1 MKRSYL
7 LAALLLVSACS
18 QAPPGPARTIAT
30 PHPGTSLVVATKS
43 PSIPPGPSA
52 SLSGE
57 LPQLISG
64 TPLPSRFRL
73 WDLSFISHDIG
84 WGLASYSCGG
94 YQCAALF
101 HTTDRWRTWQQQV
114 MPAAYVAQAPDTFTG
129 CRNGAPCIAQV
140 RFANAS
146 TGYLFGGDLFITH
159 DGAAT
164 WTRETSPLGVIALET
179 VGAMTL
185 RVALCYPT
193 SPPAAPPTA
202 CSSYWQ
208 ELVQAEPVAGGTWR
222 TLSTPALSGLGATIL
237 RDGAQRIYVIN
248 MYGGQAGSKTLITSN
263 DGGSHWQSLT
273 LPCGDDQIRDV
284 AAAAGNQLFFLCFD
298 QSKPFGHQA
307 SLVISRDA
315 GLTYGAPLA
324 APYATQGLVAG
335 SARTIA
341 AVDIIHGVVTSTDAG
356 ASWQFPF
363 NPQPPASG
371 YAGAWSLAFE
381 DPSTAH
387 FIYSGTTVW
396 TVTFLR

>member
-1 MKRSYL
+1 
-7 LAALLLVSACS
+7 
-18 QAPPGPARTIAT
+18 
-30 PHPGTSLVVATKS
+30 
-43 PSIPPGPSA
+43 
-52 SLSGE
+52 
-57 LPQLISG
+57 
-64 TPLPSRFRL
+64 
-73 WDLSFISHDIG
+73 
-84 WGLASYSCGG
+84 
-94 YQCAALF
+94 
-101 HTTDRWRTWQQQV
+101 
-114 MPAAYVAQAPDTFTG
+114 
-129 CRNGAPCIAQV
+129 
-140 RFANAS
+140 
-146 TGYLFGGDLFITH
+146 
-159 DGAAT
+159 
-164 WTRETSPLGVIALET
+164 
-179 VGAMTL
+179 
-185 RVALCYPT
+185 
-193 SPPAAPPTA
+193 
-202 CSSYWQ
+202 
-208 ELVQAEPVAGGTWR
+208 LVQAKPVAGGTWR
-222 TLSTPALSGLGATIL
+222 TLSTPALSGIGATIL

-307 SLVISRDA
+307 SLVISQDA

-356 ASWQFPF
+356 ASWQLTF

>member
-7 LAALLLVSACS
+7 LAAFLLVSACS
-18 QAPPGPARTIAT
+18 QAPGAARTIAT
-30 PHPGTSLVVATKS
+30 PHPGTPLLVATES
-43 PSIPPGPSA
+43 PSISPGPSA
-52 SLSGE
+52 SPSGE

-101 HTTDRWRTWQQQV
+101 HTTDRWKTWQQQV
-114 MPAAYVAQAPDTFTG
+114 TPAAYVAQAPDTFTG

-159 DGAAT
+159 DGART
-164 WTRETSPLGVIALET
+164 WSRETSPLGVIALET
-179 VGAMTL
+179 MGAMTL

-193 SPPAAPPTA
+193 SPPTAPPTA
-202 CSSYWQ
+202 CSSYSQ
-208 ELVQAEPVAGGTWR
+208 ELVQAEPVAGGTWQ
-222 TLSTPALSGLGATIL
+222 TLSTPALSGIGATIL
-237 RDGAQRIYVIN
+237 REGAQRIYVIN
-248 MYGGQAGSKTLITSN
+248 MYGGQAGSKTLITST
-263 DGGSHWQSLT
+263 DGGSHWESLR

-284 AAAAGNQLFFLCFD
+284 AAAAGNQLFFACFD

-307 SLVISRDA
+307 SLVISNDA

-335 SARTIA
+335 SARVMG

-356 ASWQFPF
+356 ASWQLAF
-363 NPQPPASG
+363 NKQPPASEYSG
-371 YAGAWSLAFE
+371 VWSLAFE

-387 FIYSGTTVW
+387 FIYPGTTVW
-396 TVTFLR
+396 TVKFLS

>member
-1 MKRSYL
+1 VKRSYL
-7 LAALLLVSACS
+7 LAAFLLVSACS
-18 QAPPGPARTIAT
+18 QAPGAARTIAT
-30 PHPGTSLVVATKS
+30 PHPGTPLLVATES
-43 PSIPPGPSA
+43 PSISPGPSA
-52 SLSGE
+52 SPSGE

-101 HTTDRWRTWQQQV
+101 HTTDRWKTWQQQV

-159 DGAAT
+159 DGART
-164 WTRETSPLGVIALET
+164 WSRETSPLGVIALET
-179 VGAMTL
+179 MGAMTL

-193 SPPAAPPTA
+193 SPPTAPPTA
-202 CSSYWQ
+202 CSSYSQ
-208 ELVQAEPVAGGTWR
+208 ELVQAEPVAGGTWQ
-222 TLSTPALSGLGATIL
+222 TLSTPALSGIGATIL
-237 RDGAQRIYVIN
+237 REGAQRIYVIN
-248 MYGGQAGSKTLITSN
+248 MYGGQAGSKTLITST
-263 DGGSHWQSLT
+263 DGGSHWESLR

-284 AAAAGNQLFFLCFD
+284 AAAAGNQLFFACFD

-307 SLVISRDA
+307 SLVISNDA

-324 APYATQGLVAG
+324 APYATKGLVAG
-335 SARTIA
+335 SARVMG

-356 ASWQFPF
+356 ASWQLAF
-363 NPQPPASG
+363 NKQPPASEYSG
-371 YAGAWSLAFE
+371 VWSLAFE

-387 FIYSGTTVW
+387 FIYPGTTVW
-396 TVTFLR
+396 TVKFLS

>member
-1 MKRSYL
+1 VKRSYL
-7 LAALLLVSACS
+7 LAAFLLVSACS
-18 QAPPGPARTIAT
+18 QAPGAARTIAT
-30 PHPGTSLVVATKS
+30 PHPGTPLLVATES
-43 PSIPPGPSA
+43 PSISPGPSA
-52 SLSGE
+52 SPSGE

-101 HTTDRWRTWQQQV
+101 HTTDRWKTWQQQV
-114 MPAAYVAQAPDTFTG
+114 TPAAYVAQAPDTFTG

-159 DGAAT
+159 DGART
-164 WTRETSPLGVIALET
+164 WSRETSPLGVIALET
-179 VGAMTL
+179 MGAMTL

-193 SPPAAPPTA
+193 SPPTAPPTA
-202 CSSYWQ
+202 CSSYSQ
-208 ELVQAEPVAGGTWR
+208 ELVQAEPVAGGTWQ
-222 TLSTPALSGLGATIL
+222 TLSTPALSGIGATIL
-237 RDGAQRIYVIN
+237 REGAQRIYVIN
-248 MYGGQAGSKTLITSN
+248 MYGGQAGSKTLITST
-263 DGGSHWQSLT
+263 DGGSHWESLR

-284 AAAAGNQLFFLCFD
+284 AAAAGNQLFFACFD

-307 SLVISRDA
+307 SLVISNDA

-335 SARTIA
+335 SARVMG

-356 ASWQFPF
+356 ASWQLAF
-363 NPQPPASG
+363 NKQPPASEYSG
-371 YAGAWSLAFE
+371 VWSLAFE

-387 FIYSGTTVW
+387 FIYPGTTVW
-396 TVTFLR
+396 TVKFLS

>member
-1 MKRSYL
+1 VKRSYL
-7 LAALLLVSACS
+7 LAAFLLVSACS
-18 QAPPGPARTIAT
+18 QAPGAARTIAT
-30 PHPGTSLVVATKS
+30 PHPGTPLIVATES
-43 PSIPPGPSA
+43 PSISPGPSA
-52 SLSGE
+52 SPSGE

-101 HTTDRWRTWQQQV
+101 HTTDRWKTWQQQV

-159 DGAAT
+159 DGART
-164 WTRETSPLGVIALET
+164 WSRETSPLGVIALET
-179 VGAMTL
+179 MGAMTL

-193 SPPAAPPTA
+193 SPPTAPPTA
-202 CSSYWQ
+202 CSSYSQ
-208 ELVQAEPVAGGTWR
+208 ELVQAEPVAGGTWQ
-222 TLSTPALSGLGATIL
+222 TLSTPALSGIGATIL
-237 RDGAQRIYVIN
+237 REGAQRIYVIN
-248 MYGGQAGSKTLITSN
+248 MYGGQAGSKTLITST
-263 DGGSHWQSLT
+263 DGGPHWQSLR

-284 AAAAGNQLFFLCFD
+284 AAAAGNQLFFACFD

-307 SLVISRDA
+307 SLVISNDA

-335 SARTIA
+335 SARVMG

-356 ASWQFPF
+356 ASWQLAF
-363 NPQPPASG
+363 NKQPPASEYSG
-371 YAGAWSLAFE
+371 VWSLAFE

-387 FIYSGTTVW
+387 FIYPGTTVW
-396 TVTFLR
+396 TVKFLS